1 MHAYNKDKI
10 SLKSPFYCM
19 NRIKRISAELLE
31 KYPDKFGL
39 DFNNNKNVISEVAI
53 IRSKVL
59 RNELAGYITAH
70 LRKQAAQEKASM
82 APSEV
87 GEIEEEVEE

>member
-1 MHAYNKDKI
+1 
-10 SLKSPFYCM
+10 M
-19 NRIKRISAELLE
+19 NRIKRISTELLE
-31 KYPDKFGL
+31 RYPDKFGL
-39 DFNNNKNVISEVAI
+39 DFNANKNIISEVAI

-82 APSEV
+82 ATAV
-87 GEIEEEVEE
+87 GETDEEAEE

>member
-1 MHAYNKDKI
+1 
-10 SLKSPFYCM
+10 M
-19 NRIKRISAELLE
+19 NRIKRISTELLE
-31 KYPDKFGL
+31 KYPDKFGF
-39 DFNNNKNVISEVAI
+39 DFNTNKHVMSEVAI

-82 APSEV
+82 ASAV
-87 GEIEEEVEE
+87 GETEEQADE

>member
-1 MHAYNKDKI
+1 
-10 SLKSPFYCM
+10 
-19 NRIKRISAELLE
+19 LE

-39 DFNNNKNVISEVAI
+39 DFNANKNVISDVAI

-59 RNELAGYITAH
+59 RNELAGYITSH

-82 APSEV
+82 AAAV
-87 GEIEEEVEE
+87 GESDEEAEE

>member
-1 MHAYNKDKI
+1 
-10 SLKSPFYCM
+10 M
-19 NRIKRISAELLE
+19 NRIKRISMQLLE

-39 DFNNNKNVISEVAI
+39 DFDTIKHVISEIAI

-59 RNELAGYITAH
+59 RNELAGYITSH

-82 APSEV
+82 ASAV
-87 GEIEEEVEE
+87 GEAEEQADE

>member
-1 MHAYNKDKI
+1 
-10 SLKSPFYCM
+10 M
-19 NRIKRISAELLE
+19 NRIKRISAELLQ

-39 DFNNNKNVISEVAI
+39 DFNTNKNVLGKVAT

-70 LRKQAAQEKASM
+70 LRKQAAQQKASM
-82 APSEV
+82 VSSSEV
-87 GEIEEEVEE
+87 GEVEEEAEE

>member
-1 MHAYNKDKI
+1 
-10 SLKSPFYCM
+10 M
-19 NRIKRISAELLE
+19 NRIKRISTELLE
-31 KYPDKFGL
+31 KFPEKFSL
-39 DFNNNKNVISEVAI
+39 DFDANKRVISEVAI

-82 APSEV
+82 ASSAV
-87 GEIEEEVEE
+87 GETEDEVEE

>member
-1 MHAYNKDKI
+1 
-10 SLKSPFYCM
+10 M
-19 NRIKRISAELLE
+19 NRIKRISADLLE

-39 DFNNNKNVISEVAI
+39 DFNTNKNVISEVAI

-82 APSEV
+82 VSSEIGDTAEEV
-87 GEIEEEVEE
+87 GQ

>member
-1 MHAYNKDKI
+1 
-10 SLKSPFYCM
+10 M
-19 NRIKRISAELLE
+19 NRIKRISMQLLE

-39 DFNNNKNVISEVAI
+39 DFNTNKHVISEIAI

-82 APSEV
+82 VSEV
-87 GEIEEEVEE
+87 GEAEEQADE